1 MSKKRAIERERS
13 RKKMFQKYYSLRL
26 HYKKACKSRKNLNE
40 KVQYEI
46 QLASGPRDSSRTRL
60 HNRCQFSGR
69 ARGYYRNFGLS
80 RHFVREI
87 AYQGVLPGLKKSS
100 W

>member
-1 MSKKRAIERERS
+1 MSKKSAVERERY
-13 RKKMFQKYYSLRL
+13 RKKMFQKYYFLRL
-26 HYKKACKSRKNLNE
+26 QYKKACRDRGTLNE
-40 KVQYEI
+40 KVQM
-46 QLASGPRDSSRTRL
+46 QLEFRALPRDSSLTRL
-60 HNRCQFSGR
+60 HNRCQLSGR

-87 AYQGVLPGLKKSS
+87 AYQGVLPGLQKSS